1 MNWKVNLLFS
11 KEKKKKTFTHFV
23 ARCWLDLRKSA
34 DSSFWERKERISKF
48 RPKYEKYLMS
58 GTSQRKQNGYNI
70 NF

>member
-34 DSSFWERKERISKF
+34 DSSFWERKGKDIKIPS
-48 RPKYEKYLMS
+48 
-58 GTSQRKQNGYNI
+58 
-70 NF
+70 